1 MNALGVYFPR
11 DSVLQRLAPGG
22 KLLALA
28 LAAIGSLFLRQWWQ
42 ALVALAVVAL
52 LYAVAR
58 IPLRVAFA
66 QLRPVLWLAAAIA
79 IFQVITGGWQRAV
92 LVVGALVA
100 LIMLAALLSL
110 TTRTT
115 DLIDVV
121 VRGCRPLR
129 RVGVD
134 PERVGLVLAL
144 AIRSVSVIVSIA
156 GEVRDAQRARG
167 SAANPRAFAVPLVVR
182 SLRHAEQLG
191 EALAAR
197 GLDD

>member
-11 DSVLQRLAPGG
+11 DSVLHRLAPGV

-28 LAAIGSLFLRQWWQ
+28 LAAIGSLFLREWWQ
-42 ALVALAVVAL
+42 AVVALAVVAL

-58 IPLRVAFA
+58 IPLRVAVA

-167 SAANPRAFAVPLVVR
+167 SAASPRAFAVPLVVR